1 MQNIQAKTGRSSE
14 DLWKLA
20 KKKGFVKNS
29 KLIATHAEM
38 LAWLK
43 SKEVGLGQVQANF
56 IIAYLRLRT
65 EDPRV
70 STRMAEWAKSTG
82 YAEYSGLG
90 KSGPEP

>member
-1 MQNIQAKTGRSSE
+1 MQNIQAKTGKSSE
-14 DLWKLA
+14 DFWKLA

-29 KLIATHAEM
+29 RVIAKHAEM

-43 SKEVGLGQVQANF
+43 SKEVRLGHVHPNF

-65 EDPRV
+65 GDPKV
-70 STRMAEWAKSTG
+70 SAQMAEWANSTG
-82 YAEYSGLG
+82 YAEHSGPG